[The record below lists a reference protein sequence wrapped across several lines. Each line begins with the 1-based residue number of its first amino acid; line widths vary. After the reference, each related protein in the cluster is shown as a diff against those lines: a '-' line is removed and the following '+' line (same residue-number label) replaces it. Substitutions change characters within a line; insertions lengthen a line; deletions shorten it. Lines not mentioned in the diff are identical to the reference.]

1 MNFDFS
7 SLNFETLDANVNAY
21 PDLFVNQNGVTF
33 TRKVLEDLGYPAY
46 VLCLL
51 DPKARVF
58 AIRAS
63 SFLNLKVNKRAL
75 LQSPIKTCWTRCEGL
90 LERSG
95 FRANGIRCVASGLQM
110 LKPCVLI

>member
-58 AIRAS
+58 ASKKQITLLKREYRDKQRI
-63 SFLNLKVNKRAL
+63 LN
-75 LQSPIKTCWTRCEGL
+75 
-90 LERSG
+90 
-95 FRANGIRCVASGLQM
+95 
-110 LKPCVLI
+110 

>member
-58 AIRAS
+58 AIRACKS
-63 SFLNLKVNKRAL
+63 NEAK
-75 LQSPIKTCWTRCEGL
+75 
-90 LERSG
+90 G
-95 FRANGIRCVASGLQM
+95 FKLDRKSV
-110 LKPCVLI
+110 V